1 MKNLIS
7 FILAFA
13 IITTSLFAVG
23 GKPDGVEVTPSPTE
37 AADYEQPVKVQE
49 VSSSVKSGSSFRPV
63 KSSGP
68 IELTDDEMEI
78 IEKYNK
84 FLKQK
89 QFSKALEKINLIPVS
104 QLNEEQQIQQ
114 NTLLIYSQI
123 DIDKQENERQF
134 GKDESLD
141 AEASRTVKRLQREA
155 KLYIL
160 SNKTDLARDILIQS
174 LYLDRKNYTS
184 KQLLERNLELPLGSY
199 RVENIEAKYW
209 KESLIQL
216 RSGYPAQ
223 SVDSLTVLASF
234 DPENSAIFER
244 MGSSYYLAGHVKKAI
259 EAWKRALYLDQQNV
273 ALKAFIENAE
283 EEVKRQDQQTK
294 AFLASKKKA
303 KKKVDSSV
311 EMQVL
316 RIVGDSNTA
325 YSYAQE
331 VRQQMPGKQ
340 VSVEELD
347 NGKWAVK
354 IAKDKKEKK

>member
-1 MKNLIS
+1 MKKLIY
-7 FILAFA
+7 IIVIA
-13 IITTSLFAVG
+13 IFYVNIIYAVG
-23 GKPDGVEVTPSPTE
+23 GKPDKVEVIPKKESVSNL
-37 AADYEQPVKVQE
+37 DQPVEVQE
-49 VSSSVKSGSSFRPV
+49 TTNSVQSATTFSPV
-63 KSSGP
+63 KTSGP
-68 IELTDDEMEI
+68 IELTDEELEI
-78 IEKYNK
+78 VEKYNK

-89 QFSKALEKINLIPVS
+89 QFAKALENINLIPVN
-104 QLNEEQQIQQ
+104 QLNEKQQVQKNIL
-114 NTLLIYSQI
+114 TIYSQI
-123 DIDKQENERQF
+123 EIDKEENERQF

-141 AEASRTVKRLQREA
+141 QEVSRTVKRLQREA

-160 SNKTDLARDILIQS
+160 NDKNDLARDILIQS
-174 LYLDRKNYTS
+174 LFLDRKNYVS
-184 KQLLERNLELPLGSY
+184 KQILERNLELPLGSY

-216 RSGYPAQ
+216 RSGFPSQ

-234 DPENSAIFER
+234 DPENPAIFER
-244 MGSSYYLAGHVKKAI
+244 MGSSYYLAGQVKKAI
-259 EAWKRALYLDQQNV
+259 DAWKRALYLDPANV

-294 AFLASKKKA
+294 EFLASKKRT
-303 KKKVDSSV
+303 KKKIDSSV

-316 RIVGDSNTA
+316 RIVNDSNTA

-347 NGKWAVK
+347 SGKWAVK
-354 IAKDKKEKK
+354 IAKDKKESK

>member
-1 MKNLIS
+1 MRIIINYILIAVM
-7 FILAFA
+7 LAGS
-13 IITTSLFAVG
+13 IYAVG
-23 GKPDGVEVTPSPTE
+23 GKPDKAEVVSEQAPVENYS
-37 AADYEQPVKVQE
+37 QPVEYQNA
-49 VSSSVKSGSSFRPV
+49 SSAIGSGSSFTPAKR
-63 KSSGP
+63 SGP
-68 IELTDDEMEI
+68 IELTDEELEI

-89 QFSKALEKINLIPVS
+89 QFEKALENLNLVPDS
-104 QLNEEQQIQQ
+104 QLNEEQQVQK
-114 NTLLIYSQI
+114 NTLMIYAQI
-123 DIDKQENERQF
+123 DVDKAENERQF

-141 AEASRTVKRLQREA
+141 PEVAKTVKRLQREA

-160 SNKTDLARDILIQS
+160 TDKNDLARDILIQS
-174 LYLDRKNYTS
+174 LYLDRKNFTS
-184 KQLLERNLELPLGSY
+184 KQILERNLELPLGSY

-216 RSGYPAQ
+216 RSGYPSQ

-234 DPENSAIFER
+234 DPENPAIFER

-259 EAWKRALYLDQQNV
+259 EAWKRALYLDPQNT

-294 AFLASKKKA
+294 EFLAA
-303 KKKVDSSV
+303 KKKTKKAVDSSV

-316 RIVGDSNTA
+316 RIVNDSNTA

-354 IAKDKKEKK
+354 IAKDKKE